1 MRHIF
6 WHGHPM
12 HTTSWRCLDSYI
24 LKMLWFD
31 IYAFARSSFLFDH
44 GFCPIGFTGQD
55 FGETIL
61 NASHFHLHIIFSW
74 SRWIDFT
81 YFQGSDA
88 VTSHSRA
95 LYSFLLR
102 PRLFLS
108 HRIFV
113 TWQGFDEATI
123 RRIQHYQLSSYQNMQ
138 SSGGASR
145 SMFLKTY
152 ACCTL
157 FPSTR
162 VIFIPLGFC
171 YLARF

>member
-1 MRHIF
+1 MVTLCILHLEDVLI
-6 WHGHPM
+6 H
-12 HTTSWRCLDSYI
+12 TSWRCFDPIYMHLLIFS
-24 LKMLWFD
+24 LWP
-31 IYAFARSSFLFDH
+31 RV
-44 GFCPIGFTGQD
+44 CPIGFTGQG
-55 FGETIL
+55 FGETMQH
-61 NASHFHLHIIFSW
+61 ASYSHWHIIYLW

-88 VTSHSRA
+88 VTSHSRV

-108 HRIFV
+108 HRVFV

-123 RRIQHYQLSSYQNMQ
+123 RRTQHCQLSSYQNMQ

-145 SMFLKTY
+145 SMFPRTY

-162 VIFIPLGFC
+162 IIFIPLGFC